1 MSKYDALRNYVP
13 ENEKDY
19 LNLSYDVLTICF

>member
-1 MSKYDALRNYVP
+1 MSKYDALRNYVS